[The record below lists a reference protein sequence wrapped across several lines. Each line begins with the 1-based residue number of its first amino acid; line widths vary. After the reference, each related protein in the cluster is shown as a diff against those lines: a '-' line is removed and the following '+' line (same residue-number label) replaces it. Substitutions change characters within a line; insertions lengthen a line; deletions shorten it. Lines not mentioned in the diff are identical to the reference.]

1 MVIFHLSPSF
11 ATTRASFAG
20 ASTTRREAEDILVV
34 VGDVTFFFAVRK
46 VTNSRYSLS
55 HRRPTTTSTR
65 KIVVVNGRASTT
77 TTTTTTFCRRT
88 RTDQAESHSERRLS
102 LNSRAFS
109 VSFVILGKRRERC
122 DDDEP
127 CAARHYGI
135 SESGDRG
142 ERLAR

>member
-1 MVIFHLSPSF
+1 MVIVHLSPSF
-11 ATTRASFAG
+11 ATTRVSITG
-20 ASTTRREAEDILVV
+20 GSKTRRETKDTLVV
-34 VGDVTFFFAVRK
+34 RVET
-46 VTNSRYSLS
+46 SRSSSPLEKEQTADSLS
-55 HRRPTTTSTR
+55 HRRSTTTNTR
-65 KIVVVNGRASTT
+65 KIVVVNGRTT
-77 TTTTTTFCRRT
+77 TTTTSCRHT
-88 RTDQAESHSERRLS
+88 RTKQAESLSERRLS

-142 ERLAR
+142 ERVAR

>member
-1 MVIFHLSPSF
+1 MVIFHLFPSF
-11 ATTRASFAG
+11 ATTRVSFAG
-20 ASTTRREAEDILVV
+20 TLTTRREAEDTLVV
-34 VGDVTFFFAVRK
+34 IGDVTFFFAVRK

-65 KIVVVNGRASTT
+65 KIVVVNGRTTT

-88 RTDQAESHSERRLS
+88 KTDQAESHSERRLS